1 MQRLEALDEPCAS
14 GYGLEVVDNEEIL
27 FLDNTEVKRRTNSD
41 SLLITKEGNVITT
54 IYNPEMPE
62 RIVVESEKGLS
73 EERFEYFD
81 DKRLKRRINFENG
94 EIVSIT
100 SYDYSPSSG
109 LTTFWVN
116 DYQEPFYTS
125 KDSYTFID
133 ENESTN
139 ISIISNVMVKKKDGV
154 ELNQLDDKISIISND
169 EETIYSLNGDI
180 LKKNFYNGD
189 TISSSID
196 YFYENGALVKEI
208 FTQGDIKV
216 ITEYSENEKHITTFE
231 NDVIKSRRNISSNG
245 IFETIF
251 RNGKEYALV
260 RYDVD
265 GKRALE
271 VKVLWEGV
279 W

>member
-1 MQRLEALDEPCAS
+1 MQRLAELDEPCVS
-14 GYGLEVVDNEEIL
+14 GYGLEVTDNEEIL
-27 FLDNTEVKRRTNSD
+27 FLDNVEVKRRTNNNN
-41 SLLITKEGNVITT
+41 LEITKEGNVITT
-54 IYNPEMPE
+54 IYNPECPE
-62 RIVVESEKGLS
+62 RIVVESEKGTS

-81 DKRLKRRINFENG
+81 DNRLKRRINLEDG
-94 EIVSIT
+94 EIKSIT

-109 LTTFWVN
+109 LTTFWVD
-116 DYQEPFYTS
+116 DYQDPFYTS

-139 ISIISNVMVKKKDGV
+139 ISMVSNVMVKKKDGV
-154 ELNQLDDKISIISND
+154 ELNQFDDKISIFSND

-189 TISSSID
+189 VITSSID
-196 YFYENGALVKEI
+196 YFYENGLLVKEI
-208 FTQGDIKV
+208 FTQEDKKTL
-216 ITEYSENEKHITTFE
+216 TEYNGNEKHITNFE
-231 NDVIKSRRNISSNG
+231 NDIIKSKRKISSSG
-245 IFETIF
+245 IYETIF
-251 RNGKEYALV
+251 RNGKEYAVV